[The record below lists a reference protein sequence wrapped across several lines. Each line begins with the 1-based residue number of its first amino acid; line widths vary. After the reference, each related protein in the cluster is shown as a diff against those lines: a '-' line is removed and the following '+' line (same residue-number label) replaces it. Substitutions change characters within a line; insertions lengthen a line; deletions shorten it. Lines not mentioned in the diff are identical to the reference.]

1 MLRSTTA
8 RAALESMRA
17 DAVQIAAHIRAQDA
31 RILVLQDRI
40 AELELALHKAN
51 EKTIE
56 LNLKNSGLQQLL
68 DERFSD

>member
-1 MLRSTTA
+1 
-8 RAALESMRA
+8 MRA

-51 EKTIE
+51 EKTRE

>member
-8 RAALESMRA
+8 RVALESMQA

-51 EKTIE
+51 KKTIE

-68 DERFSD
+68 DERFSE

>member
-1 MLRSTTA
+1 
-8 RAALESMRA
+8 MRA

-40 AELELALHKAN
+40 AELALALHKAN
-51 EKTIE
+51 EKTRE